1 MMAMILRRAA
11 VLALL
16 LPSWAAAGPF
26 ELGVAPSRFELAAKP
41 GTRVGQSLTLQ
52 NVSDQPA
59 DVAVR
64 TLDWNMTPTGGIT
77 YVEDLAPGS
86 CRPWVTLER
95 RRLTLGP
102 RARGTYRF
110 QVDVP
115 PDAPRGECRFMIALE
130 GAEPAVTSRL
140 GSGGAAM
147 NLPVSG
153 RIAIAVYIAVNGAQP
168 KLEIQNLSTQPV
180 QGRRLPTVT
189 VTNAGDA
196 HGRLDGALDATDAR
210 GQKFELV
217 PDASPLLAG
226 QTRTLAFSARTNTP
240 NQKLEEP
247 AFPIKASG
255 RLDWENG
262 SFKVEAEFK

>member
-1 MMAMILRRAA
+1 MRAMQRWAGALG
-11 VLALL
+11 LL
-16 LPSWAAAGPF
+16 LPLWAGAGPF
-26 ELGVAPSRFELAAKP
+26 ELGVAPSRFELTAKA
-41 GTRVGQSLTLQ
+41 GARVGQSLTLQ

-64 TLDWNMTPTGGIT
+64 TLDWNMTPEGGIS
-77 YVEDLAPGS
+77 YSEELRAGS

-95 RRLTLGP
+95 RRLTLGS
-102 RARGTYRF
+102 RARGSYRF
-110 QVDVP
+110 QVDIP

-130 GAEPAVTSRL
+130 GAEPAATSKL
-140 GSGGAAM
+140 GSDGAAVS
-147 NLPVSG
+147 LPVSG

-168 KLEIQNLSTQPV
+168 KLEVENLSTQPV
-180 QGRRLPTVT
+180 RGRRLPTVT
-189 VTNAGDA
+189 ITNKGDA

-217 PDASPLLAG
+217 PDASPLLPG
-226 QTRTLAFSARTNTP
+226 QTRTLAFTARTTVA
-240 NQKLEEP
+240 NQKLDEP
-247 AFPIKASG
+247 AFPIQASG

>member
-1 MMAMILRRAA
+1 MMAKIVRPVAA
-11 VLALL
+11 LAALL
-16 LPSWAAAGPF
+16 PLWAAAGPF
-26 ELGVAPSRFELAAKP
+26 ELGVSPSRIEAVAKA
-41 GTRVGQSLTLQ
+41 GTRVGQALTLQ
-52 NVSDQPA
+52 NVSDQTT

-77 YVEDLAPGS
+77 YAEELAPGS

-95 RRLTLGP
+95 RRVTLGP

-130 GAEPAVTSRL
+130 GAEPAATSKL
-140 GSGGAAM
+140 GSGGTAL

-153 RIAIAVYIAVNGAQP
+153 RIAIAVYVAVNGAQP
-168 KLEIQNLSTQPV
+168 KLEVQNLSTQSV

-189 VTNAGDA
+189 VANTGDA

-226 QTRTLAFSARTNTP
+226 HTRTLAFTARANAP

-247 AFPIKASG
+247 AFPIRASG